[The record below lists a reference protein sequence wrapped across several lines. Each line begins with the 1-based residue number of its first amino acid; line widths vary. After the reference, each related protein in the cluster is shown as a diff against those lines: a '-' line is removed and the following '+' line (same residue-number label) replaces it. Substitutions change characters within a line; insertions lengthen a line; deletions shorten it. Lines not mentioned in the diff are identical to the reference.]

1 MKIVSYDPRNIENVS
16 IFFNEKINEYK
27 NESEYSGFIMF
38 IFDEILAEAKDKNL
52 LCESYEKL
60 LKDFNLPYA
69 FFPYFLHFNK
79 ALPNLISFPN
89 PKLKINTKN
98 GSFNVVIQPC
108 FGMLVLNLNLIKHFK
123 FDEQFGTSF
132 YVQDLIHYC
141 KEKDLYFSKS
151 FFMDVCDSY
160 KLFISSFKEGFVPKV
175 ELFKKE
181 KELFFTNRKNES
193 ENINTYVDILKNKF
207 SSVNILEDLSK
218 NLKETE

>member
-1 MKIVSYDPRNIENVS
+1 MRVTIEVDENLGEESVVIRCRTLDDRILRIQQAIS
-16 IFFNEKINEYK
+16 EQTTKDLTILLHK
-27 NESEYSGFIMF
+27 NENEYSGFIMF

-79 ALPNLISFPN
+79 VLPNLISFPN

-108 FGMLVLNLNLIKHFK
+108 FGMLVLNLNLIKDFK

-160 KLFISSFKEGFVPKV
+160 KLFNSSF
-175 ELFKKE
+175 
-181 KELFFTNRKNES
+181 
-193 ENINTYVDILKNKF
+193 
-207 SSVNILEDLSK
+207 
-218 NLKETE
+218 